1 MRSPQ
6 NSPPLFPSTFETSRS
21 GSTSGATYPMSMPSS
36 SNTGRVG
43 TGGAGGSASGAGNG
57 AGGVGGGSGSGE
69 GRGCGQG
76 AHSIEGLKEVFFLL
90 LSNPSPT
97 ISLLLLLFAGCIVIR
112 LFGILISRKAVVG
125 ARPRTGQ
132 KKSRLYQATTVSA
145 SSSPP
150 GPPDVPKVA
159 SMAASS
165 ATAAKGF
172 RAGGD
177 VVRSFSGAGAT
188 SASQVRHPT
197 DPTPTPSY
205 PFPRMEASRTVS
217 SGSVLAAFDLNTPPG
232 MGPQDRPIPSGTN
245 TPASFAF
252 QPPGTQPIAS
262 WENPDFPTPNMYE
275 IALLLHSKAGI
286 DAFWSNIVEIATS
299 CYKAQRVTLAVPSDL
314 TDLENTPWGQRATFN
329 VADDDCLS
337 LTYMGDAG
345 CGDDQEES
353 SPEEDDGTHG
363 VPIPKEF
370 GSPTQSEN
378 KAGLEGIG
386 LKVEHDDDLSEP
398 LHIDM
403 NPDEPFTP
411 VTIGLVENRH
421 DSTRDSDWLSET
433 SSLSPLEPPQPP
445 PLPPE
450 LGRQRRKH
458 MSPSGGADDEIR
470 GRVFQTLQP
479 LNYEA
484 DALLDGAGVSRVLQ
498 RGKVVVLGREYRDV
512 KTHLEGLEKRRK
524 EAREAEEAAAGKP
537 SPPNVSGGPAKS
549 SVSVPEVASTQGVEK
564 LDLSSVNNGMQQ
576 IPSQPPAPL
585 SFVGKGVRRKAK
597 NGGGDYRGQNPV
609 MQFYSAQQHLH
620 HMQAHSESPDKA
632 HSYEEYEQA
641 LTSPWS
647 QSPAPSPAPKQDP
660 HENPFFAPPKV
671 DEESFDP
678 QVSSPVYSAQER
690 VNAIGFENAWTVIHI
705 PLVHPSQSKS
715 LNPSFLSTASTSSS
729 HRHNSLFQGTM
740 PVPGSEYLSRH
751 DPASHKKAPIAILSI
766 LSPVI
771 PYPRNLIHSLSHFA
785 PLAATAFS
793 LAQSHANVVN
803 ELTHLRYGRPFERKM
818 DVESILT
825 NSFNYPTPASP
836 DNFGGASVTS
846 PSEISSSLSKDSSS
860 RVASPGWEGITLGMT
875 GPHGSGSGTRSW
887 NNSAASTPA
896 SPGMERQD
904 EYFGPPL
911 RGGKIFSRQNSGNV
925 PTLSTLRAGIPI
937 AELKVRME
945 DERTTGSSGTVKG
958 KRRDESSYAAQRR
971 RADTGMGSGKFPN
984 HADLRRGTNPNK
996 TPMRYLGA
1004 IATEGTSP
1012 LVSPGPETAHQHRR
1026 GRGAPRRKR
1035 PGLSPGY
1042 QHTLLHSYGADYAA
1056 TFQSLCATTSLPG
1069 TPSGRHSISS
1079 KLTTSPQPLNE
1090 MPPPSNRLLRTII
1103 DSIPV
1108 HVFTALPHT
1117 GATTWVNARMLDYR
1131 GSTVK
1136 EFMKGPWDALH
1147 PDDQGD
1153 YVKRW
1158 GNAIRTGEA
1167 FSHQVRIRRF
1177 DGIYR
1182 WFMIRAVPLR
1192 DSRGIIV
1199 HWFGTNMDIHDQRLA
1214 ELDAARQSEMAESE
1228 SKYRSLANS
1237 SPQIV
1242 FAATSNDGITYANT
1256 QWQGYS
1262 GQTLPQAL
1270 QLGFME
1276 HVHPADRHKCAL
1288 PGPRE
1293 TLVNGLPFLGNS
1305 FKMTTGGGNLEAP
1318 RSGKFEEEKPTFS
1331 TELRLKDKHGDYRWH
1346 LVRCVGVETNFGTGD
1361 GQWFGTCTDIN
1372 NHKLLEQRLKEAKD
1386 AAQKTM
1392 ESKTRFLANMSH
1404 EIRTPLIG
1412 ISGMVNFLLDTPL
1425 NGEQLDYCHTIS
1437 QSSDGLLSVI
1447 NDILDLSKVEAGMM
1461 RMNPEWFRINTLVE
1475 DANELLSAMAV
1486 AKDLELNFI
1495 VEDDVP
1501 PVVCGDRVRLRQVML
1516 NVIGNAIKFTTKGEV
1531 FSRWSVI
1538 KDAQV
1543 GEGEVMLRFE
1553 CHDTGPGFDRKDEE
1567 LMFKPFSQI
1576 DGSSTREHGGSGLGL
1591 VISRQLVELHGGQ
1604 MTAKS
1609 EKGKGSTFICS
1620 SKFRLPRNSTDS
1632 STTPQAIVTPSA
1644 ITESPGQIQG
1654 ILESARLND
1663 YQSDTPPGPAFSKGH
1678 SLGTLSS
1685 ASSEP
1690 PSATSLRSTGSP
1702 VGQLHGLPI
1711 RSPPDPASMR
1721 LSLPSGVQQKYMT
1734 YTPPRLGRHNSANYH
1749 GPPTG
1754 SELSRAV
1761 SPPIFS
1767 ILIVSEQHYSR
1778 VAIAHHIKVTLPKG
1792 IPNQIKAVP
1801 KFSESKD
1808 LIGGEDPVVFTH
1820 VVINLP
1826 EHLEII
1832 ELLTMLLNS
1841 PIHSQ
1846 TTTLVL
1852 TNPTQRVAIMQG
1864 AADVCDQLGLRLQ
1877 FIYKPIKSS
1886 RFGVIFDPANERE
1899 SSMDRNRDSA
1909 QQVVESQKRVFS
1921 QMEKE
1926 VGNKGYRVLLVED
1939 NRVNQKVLL
1948 RFLAR
1953 VGLEVETA
1961 SDGEECVEKVFEHE
1975 PGHYGLILCDLHM
1988 PRKDGFQ
1995 ATKEIRLWEQE
2006 RKTHR
2011 VPIVALSAN
2020 VMSDVA
2026 DRCIAAGFSR
2036 YVSKPVDFKELSST
2050 IKDLLPDSQEGEFD
2064 HIE

>member
-1 MRSPQ
+1 MSP
-6 NSPPLFPSTFETSRS
+6 SASL
-21 GSTSGATYPMSMPSS
+21 S

-43 TGGAGGSASGAGNG
+43 TGGAGGSASGSGNG
-57 AGGVGGGSGSGE
+57 AGGLGGGNGSGE
-69 GRGCGQG
+69 GGGYGQG
-76 AHSIEGLKEVFFLL
+76 EYSIECLKEVLFLL

-112 LFGILISRKAVVG
+112 LFGILISRKPAVG
-125 ARPRTGQ
+125 AQTQTSRRT
-132 KKSRLYQATTVSA
+132 SRLYQATTA
-145 SSSPP
+145 SPSGPPP
-150 GPPDVPKVA
+150 GPSDAPDVA
-159 SMAASS
+159 SMTAQSP
-165 ATAAKGF
+165 TAARGF

-177 VVRSFSGAGAT
+177 VVRSSSGAGTMTA
-188 SASQVRHPT
+188 ARARFPT

-205 PFPRMEASRTVS
+205 PFPRMETSRAI
-217 SGSVLAAFDLNTPPG
+217 SGSSVSAAFNLNMSPG

-245 TPASFAF
+245 TPASFTF
-252 QPPGTQPIAS
+252 QPPGTQPLTS

-275 IALLLHSKAGI
+275 LALLLHSEAGI
-286 DAFWSNIVEIATS
+286 DAFWSNIVKIATS
-299 CYKAQRVTLAVPSDL
+299 CYRAERVTLAVPSDL
-314 TDLENTPWGQRATFN
+314 TDLENTPWGQKATFN
-329 VADDDCLS
+329 VAEDDCLS

-345 CGDDQEES
+345 CVDDREES
-353 SPEEDDGTHG
+353 SPEEEEDGTRG

-370 GSPTQSEN
+370 VSPTQSESR
-378 KAGLEGIG
+378 AEWEGLVSKLEN
-386 LKVEHDDDLSEP
+386 DDELSAP
-398 LHIDM
+398 LHIDV

-411 VTIGLVENRH
+411 VTIGLAESHH
-421 DSTRDSDWLSET
+421 DSARDSDWLSEA

-450 LGRQRRKH
+450 LERQRQKD
-458 MSPSGGADDEIR
+458 MPYSGGADGEIR

-484 DALLDGAGVSRVLQ
+484 DALLNGAGVSRVLQ
-498 RGKVVVLGREYRDV
+498 RGRVVVLGREYRDV

-524 EAREAEEAAAGKP
+524 EARGAEEATAGASRT
-537 SPPNVSGGPAKS
+537 SPASVVSGDKGTS
-549 SVSVPEVASTQGVEK
+549 SVSIPEGASTRGADG
-564 LDLSSVNNGMQQ
+564 LDLSSVNSGVQQ
-576 IPSQPPAPL
+576 IPSQPPTPL
-585 SFVGKGVRRKAK
+585 SFAR
-597 NGGGDYRGQNPV
+597 
-609 MQFYSAQQHLH
+609 
-620 HMQAHSESPDKA
+620 SESPDKA

-671 DEESFDP
+671 DEESFNP
-678 QVSSPVYSAQER
+678 QVGSPVYSAQEQ
-690 VNAIGFENAWTVIHI
+690 VSAIGFESAWTVIHI
-705 PLVHPSQSKS
+705 PLIHPSQSKHDS
-715 LNPSFLSTASTSSS
+715 PS
-729 HRHNSLFQGTM
+729 HRKT
-740 PVPGSEYLSRH
+740 
-751 DPASHKKAPIAILSI
+751 PIAILSI

-771 PYPRNLIHSLSHFA
+771 PYPRNLIRSLSHFA

-793 LAQSHANVVN
+793 LAQSYASVVN
-803 ELTHLRYGRPFERKM
+803 QLTHSRYGRPLKQKM
-818 DVESILT
+818 DVESVLAG
-825 NSFNYPTPASP
+825 SFNYPAPASP
-836 DNFGGASVTS
+836 ENFGEASATS
-846 PSEISSSLSKDSSS
+846 LSEMSSSLSKDSSS
-860 RVASPGWEGITLGMT
+860 RVASPGWGGVTFGMT
-875 GPHGSGSGTRSW
+875 GLHSGGSGSRSW

-896 SPGMERQD
+896 SPGMERRD
-904 EYFGPPL
+904 GYFGPPS
-911 RGGKIFSRQNSGNV
+911 RGAEIFSRRNSGNV
-925 PTLSTLRAGIPI
+925 PTLSALRAGIPTL
-937 AELKVRME
+937 ELRVRMQ
-945 DERTTGSSGTVKG
+945 DEGAAGASGTAKG
-958 KRRDESSYAAQRR
+958 KRRDESSHAAQRR
-971 RADTGMGSGKFPN
+971 RADMGTGSNKFPN
-984 HADLRRGTNPNK
+984 HAELRRRADPAGGVPAQFL
-996 TPMRYLGA
+996 RGVAAVGA
-1004 IATEGTSP
+1004 LPSM
-1012 LVSPGPETAHQHRR
+1012 SPGSEAAHQHRR
-1026 GRGAPRRKR
+1026 GQGTRRKR
-1035 PGLSPGY
+1035 FGLAPGHP
-1042 QHTLLHSYGADYAA
+1042 HTLLHSYGADYAA
-1056 TFQSLCATTSLPG
+1056 TFQSLCAAASTTSLPG
-1069 TPSGRHSISS
+1069 TPSGRHTIHS
-1079 KLTTSPQPLNE
+1079 KSPTPVQPLSE

-1117 GATTWVNARMLDYR
+1117 GETTWVNKRMLAYR
-1131 GSTVK
+1131 GSSVE

-1147 PDDQGD
+1147 PDDRDD

-1158 GNAIRTGEA
+1158 GIAIQEGEA

-1214 ELDAARQSEMAESE
+1214 EVDAARQSEVAESE

-1288 PGPRE
+1288 PGLGE
-1293 TLVNGLPFLGNS
+1293 TLVNGLPSLGNS
-1305 FKMTTGGGNLEAP
+1305 FRMTAGGGNLGP
-1318 RSGKFEEEKPTFS
+1318 PGSGKFEGEKPAFS
-1331 TELRLKDKHGDYRWH
+1331 TELRLKDKHGNYRWH
-1346 LVRCVGVETNFGTGD
+1346 LVRCVSVETNFGTGD

-1372 NHKLLEQRLKEAKD
+1372 NHKLLEQRLKEAND
-1386 AAQKTM
+1386 SAQKTM

-1461 RMNPEWFRINTLVE
+1461 RMNPEWFRINTLIE

-1543 GEGEVMLRFE
+1543 AEGEVMLRFE

-1576 DGSSTREHGGSGLGL
+1576 DGSSTRAHGGSGLGL
-1591 VISRQLVELHGGQ
+1591 VISRQLVELHGGR
-1604 MTAKS
+1604 MTARS

-1620 SKFRLPRNSTDS
+1620 SKFRLPRNSSDS
-1632 STTPQAIVTPSA
+1632 STTPQAVVTPSA
-1644 ITESPGQIQG
+1644 ITETPGRKQG
-1654 ILESARLND
+1654 ILESARLNN
-1663 YQSDTPPGPAFSKGH
+1663 YQSDTPPGLTFSEGH
-1678 SLGTLSS
+1678 SSAAPSS
-1685 ASSEP
+1685 VSSES
-1690 PSATSLRSTGSP
+1690 PSTVSIRSTGSV
-1702 VGQLHGLPI
+1702 VGQAHALPI
-1711 RSPPDPASMR
+1711 RPPPDPASMR
-1721 LSLPSGVQQKYMT
+1721 LSLPSGVRQEYMA
-1734 YTPPRLGRHNSANYH
+1734 YTPPPQLDRRKSADYH
-1749 GPPTG
+1749 GSPVDSKLG
-1754 SELSRAV
+1754 HAV

-1792 IPNQIKAVP
+1792 IPNQITAVS
-1801 KFSESKD
+1801 KFSECKD
-1808 LIGGEDPVVFTH
+1808 LIGGADPVVFTH
-1820 VVINLP
+1820 VVMNLP
-1826 EHLEII
+1826 EHLGII
-1832 ELLTMLLNS
+1832 ELLTMLLKS
-1841 PIHSQ
+1841 SIHSQ

-1852 TNPTQRVAIMQG
+1852 TNPTQRTAIMQG
-1864 AADVCDQLGLRLQ
+1864 AADICDNLGLRLQ
-1877 FIYKPIKSS
+1877 FIYKPIKPS
-1886 RFGVIFDPANERE
+1886 RFGVIFDPANERDA
-1899 SSMDRNRDSA
+1899 SMDRNRDSA

-1948 RFLAR
+1948 KFLGR

-1961 SDGEECVEKVFEHE
+1961 SDGEECVEK
-1975 PGHYGLILCDLHM
+1975 CDLHM

-1995 ATKEIRLWEQE
+1995 ATEEIRRWEQGQ
-2006 RKTHR
+2006 RAHR

-2036 YVSKPVDFKELSST
+2036 YVSKPVDFRELSST
-2050 IKDLLPDSQEGEFD
+2050 IKDLLQDPQDAEYD

>member
-1 MRSPQ
+1 M
-6 NSPPLFPSTFETSRS
+6 
-21 GSTSGATYPMSMPSS
+21 STSSPSNS
-36 SNTGRVG
+36 GPVG
-43 TGGAGGSASGAGNG
+43 TGGTGGSASGSGSSTGGGAG
-57 AGGVGGGSGSGE
+57 AGGNGSGE
-69 GRGCGQG
+69 GRGYGQG
-76 AHSIEGLKEVFFLL
+76 VHSIESLKEVFFLL
-90 LSNPSPT
+90 LSNLSPT
-97 ISLLLLLFAGCIVIR
+97 ISLLLLLFAGYIVIR
-112 LFGILISRKAVVG
+112 CVGILISRKAVM
-125 ARPRTGQ
+125 RTQTQTGR
-132 KKSRLYQATTVSA
+132 KKSRLHQATTVSA
-145 SSSPP
+145 SNSPP
-150 GPPDVPKVA
+150 GPPDAPEVA
-159 SMAASS
+159 STAVSS
-165 ATAAKGF
+165 ATASKEF
-172 RAGGD
+172 RVGGD
-177 VVRSFSGAGAT
+177 VIRSFSGAAAT
-188 SASQVRHPT
+188 FASRMRHPV

-205 PFPRMEASRTVS
+205 PFPRTETSRTISSNSVS
-217 SGSVLAAFDLNTPPG
+217 AAPNLNMSPG

-245 TPASFAF
+245 TPTSFAF
-252 QPPGTQPIAS
+252 QPPGTQPITP

-275 IALLLHSKAGI
+275 LALLLHSEAGI
-286 DAFWSNIVEIATS
+286 DAFWSNIVKIATN
-299 CYKAQRVTLAVPSDL
+299 CYKADRVTLAVPYDL
-314 TDLENTPWGQRATFN
+314 TDLENAPWGQKATFN
-329 VADDDCLS
+329 IAEDDCLS
-337 LTYMGDAG
+337 LTYMGDEG
-345 CGDDQEES
+345 CVSNQEES
-353 SPEEDDGTHG
+353 SPEEDDGTQG

-370 GSPTQSEN
+370 GSPTPLEN
-378 KAGLEGIG
+378 KTGWEGLGSKMEN
-386 LKVEHDDDLSEP
+386 DDELSEP

-403 NPDEPFTP
+403 NPDGPFTP
-411 VTIGLVENRH
+411 VTIGLTDNPH
-421 DSTRDSDWLSET
+421 DNARDSDWLSEA
-433 SSLSPLEPPQPP
+433 SSLSPLDPPQPP

-450 LGRQRRKH
+450 LERQRQKN
-458 MSPSGGADDEIR
+458 MSPPGGGDDEIR

-512 KTHLEGLEKRRK
+512 KNHLEGLEKRRK
-524 EAREAEEAAAGKP
+524 EAREAEEAAAGTSKISP
-537 SPPNVSGGPAKS
+537 SRVVSDDQKKS
-549 SVSVPEVASTQGVEK
+549 SLSIPEAASTQGVEK
-564 LDLSSVNNGMQQ
+564 LDLSSVNSGVQQ
-576 IPSQPPAPL
+576 IPSLPPTPL
-585 SFVGKGVRRKAK
+585 LFV
-597 NGGGDYRGQNPV
+597 
-609 MQFYSAQQHLH
+609 
-620 HMQAHSESPDKA
+620 DKA
-632 HSYEEYEQA
+632 HSYEEYEQG

-660 HENPFFAPPKV
+660 HENPFFTPPKV
-671 DEESFDP
+671 DEESFNP
-678 QVSSPVYSAQER
+678 KVSSPVYSAQEQ
-690 VNAIGFENAWTVIHI
+690 VNAIGFESAWTVIHI
-705 PLVHPSQSKS
+705 PLIHPSNEHLSK
-715 LNPSFLSTASTSSS
+715 
-729 HRHNSLFQGTM
+729 
-740 PVPGSEYLSRH
+740 H
-751 DPASHKKAPIAILSI
+751 DMANHKKAPIAILSI

-793 LAQSHANVVN
+793 LAQSHADIVN
-803 ELTHLRYGRPFERKM
+803 QLTHMRYRRPLKRKM

-825 NSFNYPTPASP
+825 NSFNYPPTTSP

-846 PSEISSSLSKDSSS
+846 PSEMSSSLSKDSSS
-860 RVASPGWEGITLGMT
+860 RVASPGWEGVTLGVAAT
-875 GPHGSGSGTRSW
+875 HSGGSGSRSW

-896 SPGMERQD
+896 SPGMERQ
-904 EYFGPPL
+904 EGYFGPPAL
-911 RGGKIFSRQNSGNV
+911 ARKIFSRQNSGNV
-925 PTLSTLRAGIPI
+925 PTLSTLRTGIPTG
-937 AELKVRME
+937 ELKVRLE
-945 DERTTGSSGTVKG
+945 DEETASSSGTAKG
-958 KRRDESSYAAQRR
+958 KRRDESSHAAPKR
-971 RADTGMGSGKFPN
+971 RADMGMGSNKFPN
-984 HADLRRGTNPNK
+984 HADLPKGMDRFKEDPNK
-996 TPMRYLGA
+996 TPTQFLGETS
-1004 IATEGTSP
+1004 TEGTSP
-1012 LVSPGPETAHQHRR
+1012 SVSPRSESAPQQHRR
-1026 GRGAPRRKR
+1026 GRGALRRKR
-1035 PGLSPGY
+1035 SALGLGY
-1042 QHTLLHSYGADYAA
+1042 SHTLLHSYGADYAA
-1056 TFQSLCATTSLPG
+1056 TFQSLYATTSLPG
-1069 TPSGRHSISS
+1069 TPPGRRHSTSS
-1079 KLTTSPQPLNE
+1079 KLTTPIQPLNE

-1108 HVFTALPHT
+1108 HVFTALPQT
-1117 GATTWVNARMLDYR
+1117 GETTWVNARMLAYR
-1131 GSTVK
+1131 GSTV
-1136 EFMKGPWDALH
+1136 EGFMKGPWDALH
-1147 PDDQGD
+1147 PDDRDD

-1158 GNAIRTGEA
+1158 GIAVRKGEP

-1214 ELDAARQSEMAESE
+1214 EVDAARQAEMAESE

-1242 FAATSNDGITYANT
+1242 FAATANDGITYANT

-1262 GQTLPQAL
+1262 GQTLAQAL
-1270 QLGFME
+1270 RLGFME

-1288 PGPRE
+1288 PGLGG
-1293 TLVNGLPFLGNS
+1293 TLVNGLPCLGNS
-1305 FKMTTGGGNLEAP
+1305 FKPTGGGGLGTP
-1318 RSGKFEEEKPTFS
+1318 SSGKLEEEKPTFS
-1331 TELRLKDKHGDYRWH
+1331 TELRLKGKHGNYRWH
-1346 LVRCVGVETNFGTGD
+1346 LVRCVSVETNFGTGD

-1372 NHKLLEQRLKEAKD
+1372 DHKLLEQRLKEAND

-1461 RMNPEWFRINTLVE
+1461 RMNPEWFRINTLIE
-1475 DANELLSAMAV
+1475 DANELLSTMAI

-1538 KDAQV
+1538 KDAQI
-1543 GEGEVMLRFE
+1543 GEGEVMLQFE
-1553 CHDTGPGFDRKDEE
+1553 CHDTGPGFDTEDEE

-1576 DGSSTREHGGSGLGL
+1576 DGSSTRAHGGSGLGL
-1591 VISRQLVELHGGQ
+1591 VISRQLVELHGGR

-1620 SKFRLPRNSTDS
+1620 SKFRLPRNPNDS
-1632 STTPQAIVTPSA
+1632 STTTQAVATPSA
-1644 ITESPGQIQG
+1644 ITESPGQKQG
-1654 ILESARLND
+1654 ILESAKLND
-1663 YQSDTPPGPAFSKGH
+1663 YQSDTPPALTFSEGH
-1678 SLGTLSS
+1678 SSAAPSS
-1685 ASSEP
+1685 ASSD
-1690 PSATSLRSTGSP
+1690 PSSTASIRSTGSA

-1711 RSPPDPASMR
+1711 RSPSDPASMR
-1721 LSLPSGVQQKYMT
+1721 LSLPTGVQQKHMA
-1734 YTPPRLGRHNSANYH
+1734 YTPAQPERRNSSDYHCPPIDSELGRAI
-1749 GPPTG
+1749 
-1754 SELSRAV
+1754 
-1761 SPPIFS
+1761 SPPMFS
-1767 ILIVSEQHYSR
+1767 ILIVSEQYYSR

-1792 IPNQIKAVP
+1792 IPNQITAVS
-1801 KFSESKD
+1801 KFSECKD

-1841 PIHSQ
+1841 SIHSQ

-1852 TNPTQRVAIMQG
+1852 TNPTQRTAVMQG
-1864 AADVCDQLGLRLQ
+1864 AANECDHLGSRLQ
-1877 FIYKPIKSS
+1877 FIYKPIKPS
-1886 RFGVIFDPANERE
+1886 RFGVIFDPANERDA
-1899 SSMDRNRDSA
+1899 SMDRNRDSA

-1926 VGNKGYRVLLVED
+1926 VGNKGHRVLLVED

-1948 RFLAR
+1948 RFLAK

-1961 SDGEECVEKVFEHE
+1961 SDGEECTEKVFAHE

-1995 ATKEIRLWEQE
+1995 ATKEIRLWEHE
-2006 RKTHR
+2006 RKVPR

-2036 YVSKPVDFKELSST
+2036 YVSKPVDFRELSST
-2050 IKDLLPDSQEGEFD
+2050 IKDLLQDSQDGEFD
-2064 HIE
+2064 HE

>member
-1 MRSPQ
+1 
-6 NSPPLFPSTFETSRS
+6 
-21 GSTSGATYPMSMPSS
+21 MSASSS

-43 TGGAGGSASGAGNG
+43 TSGARGSASGSGDG
-57 AGGVGGGSGSGE
+57 AGGLGGGNGSGE
-69 GRGCGQG
+69 GRGYGRG
-76 AHSIEGLKEVFFLL
+76 EYSIEGLKEVFFLL
-90 LSNPSPT
+90 LSNPSST
-97 ISLLLLLFAGCIVIR
+97 ISLVLLLVAGCIIIR
-112 LFGILISRKAVVG
+112 LFGILIFRKPAVSAQTQTSR
-125 ARPRTGQ
+125 
-132 KKSRLYQATTVSA
+132 KKSRLYQATTASP
-145 SSSPP
+145 SSSP
-150 GPPDVPKVA
+150 GPPDVLDA
-159 SMAASS
+159 TSMTASS
-165 ATAAKGF
+165 PAAARGS
-172 RAGGD
+172 GIGD
-177 VVRSFSGAGAT
+177 IVRSSSGAGPMPA
-188 SASQVRHPT
+188 ARVRHPT

-205 PFPRMEASRTVS
+205 PFPRMETSRTISSVS
-217 SGSVLAAFDLNTPPG
+217 TAFNLNMSPG
-232 MGPQDRPIPSGTN
+232 TGPQDRPIPSGTN

-252 QPPGTQPIAS
+252 QPSGTQPITS
-262 WENPDFPTPNMYE
+262 WESPDFPTPNMYE
-275 IALLLHSKAGI
+275 LALLLHSEAGI
-286 DAFWSNIVEIATS
+286 DAFWSNIIKIATS
-299 CYKAQRVTLAVPSDL
+299 CYKAERVTLAVPSDL
-314 TDLENTPWGQRATFN
+314 TDLENTPWGQKATFN
-329 VADDDCLS
+329 VAEDDCLS
-337 LTYMGDAG
+337 LTYMGEAG
-345 CGDDQEES
+345 CVEDQEES
-353 SPEEDDGTHG
+353 SPEEEDGTHG

-370 GSPTQSEN
+370 VSPTQSEN
-378 KAGLEGIG
+378 LAAWEGLVSRLEN
-386 LKVEHDDDLSEP
+386 DDELSTP
-398 LHIDM
+398 LNIDM
-403 NPDEPFTP
+403 NPDEPFTS
-411 VTIGLVENRH
+411 VTIGLAESHHNG
-421 DSTRDSDWLSET
+421 TGDSDWLSET
-433 SSLSPLEPPQPP
+433 SSLSPMEPPQPP

-450 LGRQRRKH
+450 LERQGQRSMPR
-458 MSPSGGADDEIR
+458 SGGAQSEIR

-498 RGKVVVLGREYRDV
+498 RGRVVVLGREYRDV
-512 KTHLEGLEKRRK
+512 RTHLEGLEKRRK
-524 EAREAEEAAAGKP
+524 GAREAEEGATGTPKTSLASAI
-537 SPPNVSGGPAKS
+537 SCDGGKS
-549 SVSVPEVASTQGVEK
+549 STSIPETASTQGVER

-576 IPSQPPAPL
+576 TASQPPTPL
-585 SFVGKGVRRKAK
+585 FFQR
-597 NGGGDYRGQNPV
+597 
-609 MQFYSAQQHLH
+609 LH
-620 HMQAHSESPDKA
+620 HMQARSASPDKA

-671 DEESFDP
+671 DEESFNP
-678 QVSSPVYSAQER
+678 QVGSPVYSAQEQ
-690 VNAIGFENAWTVIHI
+690 VNAIGFESAWTVIHI
-705 PLVHPSQSKS
+705 PLIHPSQSEHDS
-715 LNPSFLSTASTSSS
+715 
-729 HRHNSLFQGTM
+729 
-740 PVPGSEYLSRH
+740 PG
-751 DPASHKKAPIAILSI
+751 HKKTPIAILSI

-771 PYPRNLIHSLSHFA
+771 PYPRNLIHSLSHLA

-793 LAQSHANVVN
+793 LAQGYANVVN
-803 ELTHLRYGRPFERKM
+803 QLAHSRYRGPLKQKM
-818 DVESILT
+818 GVESVLA
-825 NSFNYPTPASP
+825 NSFNHPAPASP
-836 DNFGGASVTS
+836 DGFCGASATS
-846 PSEISSSLSKDSSS
+846 LSEMSSPLSKDSSS
-860 RVASPGWEGITLGMT
+860 RVASPGWEGAAP
-875 GPHGSGSGTRSW
+875 GPRGDGSGRRSW
-887 NNSAASTPA
+887 NNSTASTPA

-904 EYFGPPL
+904 GYFGPPS

-925 PTLSTLRAGIPI
+925 PTLSTLRAGIP
-937 AELKVRME
+937 AVELRVRIE
-945 DERTTGSSGTVKG
+945 DEGAAGSSGIAKG
-958 KRRDESSYAAQRR
+958 KRRGESIHAPQRR
-971 RADTGMGSGKFPN
+971 RADMGVGSGKFPN
-984 HADLRRGTNPNK
+984 HTDPRRGTGPGK
-996 TPMRYLGA
+996 TPTQFLGG
-1004 IATEGTSP
+1004 IAGEGALPSA
-1012 LVSPGPETAHQHRR
+1012 LPGSETAHQHRR
-1026 GRGAPRRKR
+1026 GRGTPRRKR
-1035 PGLSPGY
+1035 FGLAPGY
-1042 QHTLLHSYGADYAA
+1042 PHTLLHSYGAGYAA
-1056 TFQSLCATTSLPG
+1056 TFQSLYATTSVTSLPS
-1069 TPSGRHSISS
+1069 TPSGRHSIFS
-1079 KLTTSPQPLNE
+1079 KLPTPSQPLNE
-1090 MPPPSNRLLRTII
+1090 IPPPSNRLLRTII
-1103 DSIPV
+1103 DSVPV

-1117 GATTWVNARMLDYR
+1117 GETTWVNERMLTYR
-1131 GSTVK
+1131 GSSPE

-1147 PDDQGD
+1147 PDDREN

-1158 GNAIRTGEA
+1158 GIAIQKGEA

-1177 DGIYR
+1177 DGVYR

-1199 HWFGTNMDIHDQRLA
+1199 HWLGTNMDIHDQRLA
-1214 ELDAARQSEMAESE
+1214 EVDAARQSEMAESE

-1276 HVHPADRHKCAL
+1276 HVHPGDRHKCAL
-1288 PGPRE
+1288 PGLGE
-1293 TLVNGLPFLGNS
+1293 TSLNGLPSLGNS
-1305 FKMTTGGGNLEAP
+1305 FRMTAGGGNLGGPA
-1318 RSGKFEEEKPTFS
+1318 SGKFEDEKPTFS
-1331 TELRLKDKHGDYRWH
+1331 TELRLKDKHGNYRWH
-1346 LVRCVGVETNFGTGD
+1346 LVRCVSVETNFGTGD

-1372 NHKLLEQRLKEAKD
+1372 NHKLLEQRLKEAND

-1461 RMNPEWFRINTLVE
+1461 RMNPEWFRINTLIE

-1576 DGSSTREHGGSGLGL
+1576 DGSSTRAHGGSGLGL
-1591 VISRQLVELHGGQ
+1591 VISRQLVELHGGR

-1620 SKFRLPRNSTDS
+1620 SKFRLPRNPSDP
-1632 STTPQAIVTPSA
+1632 STTPQAVITPSA
-1644 ITESPGQIQG
+1644 ITESPGQKRG
-1654 ILESARLND
+1654 ILESARLNN
-1663 YQSDTPPGPAFSKGH
+1663 YQSDTPPGLTFSEGH
-1678 SLGTLSS
+1678 SLAAPSS
-1685 ASSEP
+1685 DSPEP
-1690 PSATSLRSTGSP
+1690 PSTASIRATGSV
-1702 VGQLHGLPI
+1702 VGQVHALPI
-1711 RSPPDPASMR
+1711 RPPPDPASMR
-1721 LSLPSGVQQKYMT
+1721 LSLPSGVQRKYMAH
-1734 YTPPRLGRHNSANYH
+1734 TPAQFGRCDSADYQGSPRD
-1749 GPPTG
+1749 
-1754 SELSRAV
+1754 SELGRAV
-1761 SPPIFS
+1761 SPPMFS

-1792 IPNQIKAVP
+1792 IPNQITAVSE
-1801 KFSESKD
+1801 FSECRD
-1808 LIGGEDPVVFTH
+1808 LIGGADPVVFSH
-1820 VVINLP
+1820 VVINLS

-1832 ELLTMLLNS
+1832 ELLTMLLS
-1841 PIHSQ
+1841 SSIHSQ
-1846 TTTLVL
+1846 STTLLL
-1852 TNPTQRVAIMQG
+1852 TNPTQRTAIMQG
-1864 AADVCDQLGLRLQ
+1864 AADVCDHLGLRLQ
-1877 FIYKPIKSS
+1877 FIYKPIKPS
-1886 RFGVIFDPANERE
+1886 RFGVVFDPANERDA
-1899 SSMDRNRDSA
+1899 SMDRNRDSA
-1909 QQVVESQKRVFS
+1909 QQVVESQKRVFT

-1948 RFLAR
+1948 KFLGR

-1995 ATKEIRLWEQE
+1995 ATEEIRRWEQE
-2006 RKTHR
+2006 RKAR
-2011 VPIVALSAN
+2011 RIPIVALSAN

-2036 YVSKPVDFKELSST
+2036 YVSKPVDFRELSTT
-2050 IKDLLPDSQEGEFD
+2050 IKDLLQDPQDGEYG